1 MIYKNEVIQKITD
14 NTQVER
20 GKVEKVFAEV
30 FKVIRSE
37 VSAGNEIIIN
47 GFGKFKVI
55 EREERKGRNPLT
67 GEEIT
72 IAAHKSPIFKASK
85 AFKDAVN

>member
-30 FKVIRSE
+30 FKVIESE

-47 GFGKFKVI
+47 GFGKFK
-55 EREERKGRNPLT
+55 T
-67 GEEIT
+67 GC
-72 IAAHKSPIFKASK
+72 K
-85 AFKDAVN
+85 